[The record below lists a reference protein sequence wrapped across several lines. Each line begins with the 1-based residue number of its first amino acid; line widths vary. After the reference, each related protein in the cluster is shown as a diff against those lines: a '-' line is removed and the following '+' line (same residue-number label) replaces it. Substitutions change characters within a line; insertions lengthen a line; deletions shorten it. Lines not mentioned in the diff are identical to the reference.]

1 MCSTKKGVKMAGR
14 FLHVFITSYI
24 LTGTI
29 AQQQFVLVAS
39 NTSSTSKQ
47 FVLVAPTTTSLIG
60 ISTLMTPASSPPAM
74 AIMSTTRK
82 SSNRYVCIKTWNHI
96 CPSRCPSKTIFTF
109 IYYIKLKSRLSVCPF
124 ICIFGM
130 LITQQP
136 LHGLKQ
142 DLLEMKGVSL
152 RITEFI
158 FTSLQGP
165 LFIDRSA

>member
-1 MCSTKKGVKMAGR
+1 MDSSVLVQTVYFILKINNDCTHACVKCPHLTMCSTKKGVKMAGR

-60 ISTLMTPASSPPAM
+60 ISTLTTPASSPPAM

-82 SSNRYVCIKTWNHI
+82 SSNRYVCIKT
-96 CPSRCPSKTIFTF
+96 
-109 IYYIKLKSRLSVCPF
+109 
-124 ICIFGM
+124 
-130 LITQQP
+130 
-136 LHGLKQ
+136 
-142 DLLEMKGVSL
+142 
-152 RITEFI
+152 
-158 FTSLQGP
+158 
-165 LFIDRSA
+165 